1 MNKSD
6 NVHKNVPENSE
17 KKKKKKFKILSQ
29 KFFIGNVLLLLL
41 LTEQLHR
48 WIVAKT
54 EFMQCIYGTKR

>member
-1 MNKSD
+1 MNQSE
-6 NVHKNVPENSE
+6 NVHQNVPENSE
-17 KKKKKKFKILSQ
+17 KKKKKFKILSQ